1 MKFIFFFAFA
11 LLLTISVLA
20 QAPQE
25 TKTLPSQTARRFS
38 ENWQPDNRPIEPYQV
53 IGNIYYIGTAN
64 ISSHI
69 IATSQGLILLDTGTE
84 EMLPGIQAN
93 IKMLGYS
100 LRDVK
105 IILSSHTHWDH
116 VGGHAVMKELTGAQV
131 MALGEDA
138 TALVSGIDNSAAGD
152 SSRKARKPTHVDR
165 VLNDGDEVT
174 LGGMTMKALLT
185 PGHTKGCTTWMTT
198 VQKNGKSYLVVFLG
212 GTGVNRGVKLL
223 GNTRHP
229 SIIED
234 YARTF
239 RVLKELH
246 PDVFLAQHPSLHG
259 MVDKMERLQAGAA
272 QNPFIDPE
280 GYQRFIRE
288 EEVYYLN
295 QLEMEKSAIR

>member
-1 MKFIFFFAFA
+1 MKSIFFFAFA
-11 LLLTISVLA
+11 SLLTSSVLA
-20 QAPQE
+20 QSPQE
-25 TKTLPSQTARRFS
+25 TETLQNQIARRFP
-38 ENWQPDNRPIEPYQV
+38 EDWQPDNRPIEPYQV
-53 IGNIYYIGTAN
+53 ISNIYYIGTAN
-64 ISSHI
+64 VSSHI
-69 IATSQGLILLDTGTE
+69 IVTPQGLILLDTGTE

-93 IKMLGYS
+93 IKMLGYG

-116 VGGHAVMKELTGAQV
+116 VGGHAVMRELTGAQV

-138 TALVSGIDNSAAGD
+138 TALVTGIDNSAAGD
-152 SSRKARKPTHVDR
+152 NSRKARKPTPVDR

-174 LGGMTMKALLT
+174 LGGVTMKALLT

-198 VQKNGKSYLVVFLG
+198 VREDGKSFLVVFLG

-229 SIIED
+229 HIVED

-246 PDVFLAQHPSLHG
+246 PDVFLAQHPSLLRILSSILKDISVLYG
-259 MVDKMERLQAGAA
+259 RKRS
-272 QNPFIDPE
+272 I
-280 GYQRFIRE
+280 I
-288 EEVYYLN
+288 
-295 QLEMEKSAIR
+295 